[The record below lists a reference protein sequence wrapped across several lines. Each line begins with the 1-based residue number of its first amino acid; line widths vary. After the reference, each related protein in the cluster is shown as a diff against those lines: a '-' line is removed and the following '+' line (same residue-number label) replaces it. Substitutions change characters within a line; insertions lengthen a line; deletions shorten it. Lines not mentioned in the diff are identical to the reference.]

1 MVVAIDGPSGTGKS
15 TIAKKI
21 AEKYNIA
28 FLYSGSFYRGS
39 TLAVLRA
46 GIKVD
51 VEKSI
56 LELINNVEFDYV
68 NEHLVLNGED
78 VEHLLHSSDVDLNA
92 AKVSCIPA
100 LRSLI
105 NEKLQSITSKI
116 SFVCE
121 GRDMTTVVFPNAEHK
136 FYLDASVD
144 VQAERRFLQRPEGK
158 TLEEIKQDIIKRDE
172 IDRNKAVGALKI
184 SKDSQYIDTT
194 YLTIDE
200 VCAIIENKIYN

>member
-15 TIAKKI
+15 TIAKLI
-21 AEKYNIA
+21 AEKFKIA
-28 FLYSGSFYRGS
+28 FLNSGSFYRAS

-46 GIKVD
+46 GIQVED
-51 VEKSI
+51 EKSI
-56 LELINNVEFDYV
+56 LELINNTEFDYV
-68 NEHLVLNGED
+68 NEHLILNGED

-100 LRSLI
+100 LRTII
-105 NEKLQSITSKI
+105 NEKLQSITNKI

-144 VQAERRFLQRPEGK
+144 IQAERRFLQRPEGK

-184 SKDSQYIDTT
+184 SKESQYIDTT

-200 VCAIIENKIYN
+200 VCAIIENKII

>member
-1 MVVAIDGPSGTGKS
+1 MVIAIDGPSGTGKS

-21 AEKYNIA
+21 AEKFNIA
-28 FLYSGSFYRGS
+28 FLNSGSFYRGS

-46 GIKVD
+46 GISVED
-51 VEKSI
+51 EKSI
-56 LELINNVEFDYV
+56 LALINKTEFDYI
-68 NEHLVLNGED
+68 NEHLILNGED

-92 AKVSCIPA
+92 AKVSCIPS
-100 LRSLI
+100 LRSLV
-105 NEKLQSITSKI
+105 NEKLQEITAKI

-158 TLEEIKQDIIKRDE
+158 TFEEIKQDIIKRDE
-172 IDRNKAVGALKI
+172 IDKNKAVGALKI
-184 SKDSQYIDTT
+184 AKDSQYIDTT
-194 YLTIDE
+194 SLTIDE

>member
-1 MVVAIDGPSGTGKS
+1 MVIAIDGPSGTGKS

-21 AEKYNIA
+21 AEKLKIA
-28 FLYSGSFYRGS
+28 FLNSGSFYRGS

-46 GIKVD
+46 GIEVD
-51 VEKSI
+51 DEQSI
-56 LELINNVEFDYV
+56 LALINTVEFDYV

-105 NEKLQSITSKI
+105 NEKLQTITSKI

>member
-15 TIAKKI
+15 TIAKLI
-21 AEKYNIA
+21 AEKFKIA
-28 FLYSGSFYRGS
+28 FLNSGSFYRAS

-46 GIKVD
+46 GIQVED
-51 VEKSI
+51 EKSI
-56 LELINNVEFDYV
+56 LELINNTEFDYV
-68 NEHLVLNGED
+68 NEHLILNGED

-100 LRSLI
+100 LRTII
-105 NEKLQSITSKI
+105 NEKLQSITNKI

-121 GRDMTTVVFPNAEHK
+121 GRDMTTVVFPNAEYK

-144 VQAERRFLQRPEGK
+144 IQAERRFLQRPEGK

-184 SKDSQYIDTT
+184 SKESQYIDTT

-200 VCAIIENKIYN
+200 VCAIIENKII